1 MQVEHG
7 ILQRLGVGGN
17 DVAERGEPAHK
28 AALIGAGAVRVEAAF
43 GGGGTG
49 GVAGIMGNARGGRIG
64 AMVSGFIYGFEL
76 ILFSGFTY
84 SLFGHFASVGAE
96 GTGHDCIDAMAL
108 MTVMKNPIIGII
120 LIVAAFVLMSF
131 LEVRYQKKV
140 RSGAAK

>member
-1 MQVEHG
+1 
-7 ILQRLGVGGN
+7 
-17 DVAERGEPAHK
+17 
-28 AALIGAGAVRVEAAF
+28 
-43 GGGGTG
+43 
-49 GVAGIMGNARGGRIG
+49 MGNARGGRIG